1 MRPLQ
6 KLMGGLSGGF
16 CEAVSWVFI
25 PLRVLATILPNTFL
39 PPVTKLTLVF
49 WVGLEKSGHFGDI
62 SHSWGSWTV
71 THTLTFLCGRNHE
84 PGKSLLALR

>member
-25 PLRVLATILPNTFL
+25 PLMPSESSGYYSPKHFPAPSHETYLSILGGARKKWSL
-39 PPVTKLTLVF
+39 WGHLT
-49 WVGLEKSGHFGDI
+49 
-62 SHSWGSWTV
+62 
-71 THTLTFLCGRNHE
+71 
-84 PGKSLLALR
+84 